1 MFFERLLIFPGSTT
15 SITTSSTSS
24 TTLIALLAS
33 SILLLIALAVT
44 MAIVWKRRQAEVV
57 AVSRN
62 ELYGTYEVGVEY
74 SMVTDANDYYAP
86 GEDQEERSRATDR
99 KSQYAF

>member
-44 MAIVWKRRQAEVV
+44 MAIVRRQAEVV